1 MAVRYRVGEFA
12 ELAGVSAKTLRFYDE
27 IGLLRPA
34 SIDPRTRYRHYLPQ
48 QLQALTSI
56 LALKDVGVP
65 LADIRRL
72 TQTAASKNDRRET
85 LMDLQKTVEGS
96 LDKARESLRWIN
108 AALAELNDC
117 THPVPVAVKRR
128 PPLLVASVRSNVRS
142 YEEIE
147 PFKEALLGELPPESI
162 AGLPAVTLA
171 CAYSA
176 DDDAS
181 AESAYD
187 AVRKWMNIRGY
198 QLAGPKR
205 EIDFGQLLEIQFPL
219 ESIQA

>member
-1 MAVRYRVGEFA
+1 MDVRYRVGEFA

-34 SIDPRTRYRHYLPQ
+34 SKDPRPRYRHYLPK
-48 QLQALTSI
+48 QLQTLTSI

-162 AGLPAVTLA
+162 AGPHGVLWHRCADSGSLEGEPFVALKRRVPQRSGNELKTLPAGNVCVGQSA
-171 CAYSA
+171 CGETRSH
-176 DDDAS
+176 
-181 AESAYD
+181 
-187 AVRKWMNIRGY
+187 N
-198 QLAGPKR
+198 P
-205 EIDFGQLLEIQFPL
+205 
-219 ESIQA
+219 

>member
-1 MAVRYRVGEFA
+1 
-12 ELAGVSAKTLRFYDE
+12 
-27 IGLLRPA
+27 
-34 SIDPRTRYRHYLPQ
+34 
-48 QLQALTSI
+48 
-56 LALKDVGVP
+56 
-65 LADIRRL
+65 
-72 TQTAASKNDRRET
+72 
-85 LMDLQKTVEGS
+85 MDLKKTVEGS

-117 THPVPVAVKRR
+117 AHPVPVAVKRR

-147 PFKEALLGELPPESI
+147 QFKEALLGELPPESI
-162 AGLPAVTLA
+162 GGPHGVLWHRCADSGSLEGEAFFALKRRVPSRSVYDLKTLPAVTLA

-176 DDDAS
+176 SDDAS

-198 QLAGPKR
+198 QLAGPK
-205 EIDFGQLLEIQFPL
+205 
-219 ESIQA
+219 